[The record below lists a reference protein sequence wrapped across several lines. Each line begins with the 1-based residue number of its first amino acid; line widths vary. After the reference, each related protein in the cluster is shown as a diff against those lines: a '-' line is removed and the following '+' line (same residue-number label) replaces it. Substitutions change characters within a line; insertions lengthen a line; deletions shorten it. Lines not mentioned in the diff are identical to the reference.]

1 VNELSLTRGTPIAR
15 QEFINQRR
23 VLFTTLDT
31 QLESIARWGTG
42 LHKKGP
48 LKKMLGLSTK
58 SYLRTGEIQGYAARI
73 GKIAKVEKLLRHGT
87 PVGIGLNAISAGL
100 EIKEACSVGR
110 TEMCTRAK
118 YVETGKFV
126 TGAMGGMLVGSLSAS
141 TFAPICI
148 TVLGAATGGPGA
160 LGCGVL
166 AGAIGGFG
174 GGWIG
179 ETVGESMGEII
190 YQWTP

>member
-118 YVETGKFV
+118 YAESGKFIYGVAGGIVGGPLGASILTPICIVV
-126 TGAMGGMLVGSLSAS
+126 TGAL
-141 TFAPICI
+141 
-148 TVLGAATGGPGA
+148 TGGIGA
-160 LGCGVL
+160 LGCGIATSAL
-166 AGAIGGFG
+166 GGYAAGL
-174 GGWIG
+174 IG
-179 ETVGESMGEII
+179 ESIGKYQGELI
-190 YQWTP
+190 YEWIP